1 MENNTDLIQNNNF
14 ILQTVQSKCIS
25 KRLNRELISMYKL
38 YDEVNIELNQNS
50 NEICVN
56 VYEIVD
62 NKKVWYK
69 FAISPNYPFVCP
81 TVFLNNRKY
90 KSLLISKTSYEITHL
105 KKLKGIDCFCCKS
118 LTCSDNW
125 VPSSKLN
132 DIIDEIKYFKKM
144 KKDLILKIFADK
156 IKLKYLVADIDLD
169 AWLL

>member
-1 MENNTDLIQNNNF
+1 MEHNTELIQNNNF
-14 ILQTVQSKCIS
+14 ILQMVQSKCIS

-81 TVFLNNRKY
+81 SVFLNNHKY
-90 KSLLISKTSYEITHL
+90 KSLLASKTSYEITYL
-105 KKLKGIDCFCCKS
+105 KKLKGIDCFCCSS
-118 LTCSDNW
+118 LTCSNNW
-125 VPSSKLN
+125 APSSKLN
-132 DIIDEIKYFKKM
+132 DIINEIKYFKKM

-169 AWLL
+169 SWF